1 MKRRVLAAV
10 GATGALL
17 CATVAL
23 AVGGGSEDPLVSKS
37 YVDGT
42 YTAQM
47 VEQAEAAV
55 AKRHDALYA
64 DAEAG
69 LKDKQEGYL
78 AQLGGGT
85 SGGSYQAAFSDIRV
99 KEGVERG
106 VCDYISGMTDKYA
119 VEKFGALFI
128 PASWSVK

>member
-10 GATGALL
+10 GAAGVLL

-55 AKRHDALYA
+55 EQRHDALYA

-69 LKDKQEGYL
+69 LKDKQ
-78 AQLGGGT
+78 
-85 SGGSYQAAFSDIRV
+85 
-99 KEGVERG
+99 
-106 VCDYISGMTDKYA
+106 
-119 VEKFGALFI
+119 
-128 PASWSVK
+128 